1 MADTTRITTS
11 DGITLSVR
19 EYGEPAHPTVVLI
32 HGYPDTSAVWDGLVA
47 ILRPRYHVV
56 TYDVRGAGASD
67 RPAQTSAYGIDQL
80 VSDLGRVIDA
90 TSPQRPVH
98 LIGHDWGSIQGW
110 HGVTDP
116 RLTGR
121 IASYTSV
128 SGPNLDFAGQWMR
141 RKARPNPKALRALV
155 NQLAHSAY
163 IGVFLTPLLPELLW
177 RSGLLDR
184 ILAGSGAGSAAAP
197 GPTGSLADKLHGLK
211 LYRANMVRRFR
222 APQPVRTDVPIQ
234 VLAPTGDSYVGVQLQ
249 TEAPAPW
256 AADLHVREV
265 VGGHWVVSTRPEVI
279 AQPAME
285 LIDEV
290 ENAGPTARGLVAAK
304 VAAGRIIGKSTGKP
318 FVGQLAVITGS
329 GAGIGRATAL
339 EFARRGADVIVAD
352 INLDAA
358 TRTATEL
365 RALGVTS
372 TSYHLDVGDG
382 DAFAAFAKQVQA
394 EHGTPDIVVN
404 NAGIGMAGPFL
415 STSVSD
421 WDRIID
427 INLWGVIH
435 GSRLFAA
442 QMVERGQG
450 GRVVNIASAAAYA
463 PSRTYPAYAT
473 TKAAVLMLTQCL
485 RAELA
490 RDSIGAV
497 AICPGFINS
506 DISRSTEHVGVD
518 AAAQEE
524 LRRHAVKSYGRRNYS
539 PERAA
544 KHIVDAT
551 AQNRPIAAITSESKA
566 FLAMSRYTP
575 ALARAIAKVDLNK
588 L

>member
-1 MADTTRITTS
+1 MADTTRVPTS

-19 EYGEPAHPTVVLI
+19 EYGEPDNPTVVLI

-67 RPAQTSAYGIDQL
+67 RPDETSAYVIDQL
-80 VSDLGRVIDA
+80 VDDLARVIDA
-90 TSPQRPVH
+90 ASPQRPVH
-98 LIGHDWGSIQGW
+98 LIAHDWGSIQGW
-110 HGVTDP
+110 HGVTDA
-116 RLTGR
+116 RLDGR

-128 SGPNLDFAGQWMR
+128 SGPNLDYAGQWMR
-141 RKARPNPKALRALV
+141 RQARPNPKAIRALLR
-155 NQLAHSAY
+155 QLAHSAY
-163 IGVFLTPLLPELLW
+163 IGVFITPLLPELLW

-184 ILAGSGAGSAAAP
+184 VLSGSGASV
-197 GPTGSLADKLHGLK
+197 GPTGTLTDKLYGLK

-222 APQPVRTDVPIQ
+222 APQPQSTQVPVQ
-234 VLAPTGDSYVGVQLQ
+234 VLAPAGDSYVGVELQ
-249 TEAPAPW
+249 TQAPAPW
-256 AADLHVREV
+256 ATNLHVRV
-265 VGGHWVVSTRPEVI
+265 LVGGHWVVSSRPEVV
-279 AQPAME
+279 AQAAIE
-285 LIDEV
+285 LIDDV
-290 ENAGPTARGLVAAK
+290 ENAAPTPRGLVAAR
-304 VAAGRIIGKSTGKP
+304 VAATRVRGDRIGKP
-318 FVGQLAVITGS
+318 FAGQLAVITGS
-329 GAGIGRATAL
+329 GAGIGRATAI

-365 RALGVTS
+365 RAHGVVA
-372 TSYHLDVGDG
+372 TSYHLDVADG
-382 DAFAAFAKQVQA
+382 DAFTAFAKQVQA
-394 EHGTPDIVVN
+394 DHGTPDIVVN

-415 STSVSD
+415 ATTVAD

-442 QMVERGQG
+442 QMVARGEG
-450 GRVVNIASAAAYA
+450 GRIVNIASAAAYA

-490 RDSIGAV
+490 RDNIGAV

-518 AAAQEE
+518 PAAQEV

-551 AQNRPIAAITSESKA
+551 AANRPVATITSESKA
-566 FLAMSRYTP
+566 FLAMSRFTP
-575 ALARAIAKVDLNK
+575 GLARAIATVDLNK